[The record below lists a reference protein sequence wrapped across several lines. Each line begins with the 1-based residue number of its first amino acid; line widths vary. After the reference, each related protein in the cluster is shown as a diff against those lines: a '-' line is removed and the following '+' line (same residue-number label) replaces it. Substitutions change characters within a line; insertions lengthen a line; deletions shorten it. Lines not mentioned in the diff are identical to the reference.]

1 MCYNLDISKI
11 DIKFIER
18 NHMSNNFSALLS
30 DEQKQGIIL
39 QRIQQFAVEGYQIS
53 INRKVAEAAG
63 QAEVVAEIDKNIET
77 LTNVIAA
84 YQAELDAL
92 PKTEVTE

>member
-1 MCYNLDISKI
+1 
-11 DIKFIER
+11 
-18 NHMSNNFSALLS
+18 MSNNFSAYLT
-30 DEQKQGIIL
+30 DEQKQNIIA

-53 INRKVAEAAG
+53 INRKVAEANGDEA
-63 QAEVVAEIDKNIET
+63 VLVEIDKNIET
-77 LTNVIAA
+77 LSNVIAA

>member
-1 MCYNLDISKI
+1 
-11 DIKFIER
+11 
-18 NHMSNNFSALLS
+18 MSNEFSVYLN
-30 DEQKQGIIL
+30 DEQQRGIIL

-53 INRKVAEAAG
+53 INRKVAEEAG
-63 QAEVVAEIDKNIET
+63 DEAVVVEIDKNIET
-77 LTNVIAA
+77 LTSVIAA

>member
-1 MCYNLDISKI
+1 
-11 DIKFIER
+11 
-18 NHMSNNFSALLS
+18 MSNNFSAYLT
-30 DEQKQGIIL
+30 DEQKQNIIA
-39 QRIQQFAVEGYQIS
+39 QRIQQFAVEGFQIS
-53 INRKVAEAAG
+53 INRKVAEASGDEA
-63 QAEVVAEIDKNIET
+63 VIAEIDKNIET

>member
-1 MCYNLDISKI
+1 
-11 DIKFIER
+11 
-18 NHMSNNFSALLS
+18 MSNNFSAYLT
-30 DEQKQGIIL
+30 DEQKQEIIL

-53 INRKVAEAAG
+53 INRKVAEDNG
-63 QAEVVAEIDKNIET
+63 DETVVAEIDKNIET
-77 LTNVIAA
+77 LTSVIAA

>member
-1 MCYNLDISKI
+1 
-11 DIKFIER
+11 
-18 NHMSNNFSALLS
+18 MSNNFSAYLTD
-30 DEQKQGIIL
+30 DEKRSIIT

-53 INRKVAEAAG
+53 INRKVAEAGNDEA
-63 QAEVVAEIDKNIET
+63 VIAEIDKNIET
-77 LTNVIAA
+77 LNSIIAA

>member
-1 MCYNLDISKI
+1 
-11 DIKFIER
+11 
-18 NHMSNNFSALLS
+18 MSNNFSAYLT
-30 DEQKQGIIL
+30 DEQKQNIIA

-53 INRKVAEAAG
+53 INRKVAEANGDEA
-63 QAEVVAEIDKNIET
+63 VLAEIDKNIET
-77 LTNVIAA
+77 LASVIAA

>member
-1 MCYNLDISKI
+1 
-11 DIKFIER
+11 
-18 NHMSNNFSALLS
+18 MSNNFSAYLT
-30 DEQKQGIIL
+30 DEQKQNIIA

-53 INRKVAEAAG
+53 INRKVAEVSGDEA
-63 QAEVVAEIDKNIET
+63 VLAEIDKNIET

-84 YQAELDAL
+84 YQIELDAL

>member
-1 MCYNLDISKI
+1 
-11 DIKFIER
+11 
-18 NHMSNNFSALLS
+18 MSNNFSAYLT
-30 DEQKQGIIL
+30 DEQKQNIIA

-53 INRKVAEAAG
+53 INRKVAEESGDEA
-63 QAEVVAEIDKNIET
+63 VLAEIDKNIET

-92 PKTEVTE
+92 PVVEAPTE

>member
-1 MCYNLDISKI
+1 
-11 DIKFIER
+11 
-18 NHMSNNFSALLS
+18 MSNNFSAYLT
-30 DEQKQGIIL
+30 DKQKQKIIV

-53 INRKVAEAAG
+53 INRKVAEATGDEA
-63 QAEVVAEIDKNIET
+63 VIAEIDKNIET
-77 LTNVIAA
+77 LTSVIAA

>member
-1 MCYNLDISKI
+1 
-11 DIKFIER
+11 
-18 NHMSNNFSALLS
+18 MSNNFSAYLT
-30 DEQKQGIIL
+30 DEQKQNIIA

-53 INRKVAEAAG
+53 INRKVAEASGDEA
-63 QAEVVAEIDKNIET
+63 VLAEIDKNIET
-77 LTNVIAA
+77 LASVIAA

>member
-1 MCYNLDISKI
+1 
-11 DIKFIER
+11 
-18 NHMSNNFSALLS
+18 MSNDFSAYLT
-30 DEQKQGIIL
+30 DEQKRGIIL

-53 INRKVAEAAG
+53 INRKVAEDAG
-63 QAEVVAEIDKNIET
+63 ETTVVEEIDKNIKT
-77 LTNVIAA
+77 LSNVIAA

>member
-1 MCYNLDISKI
+1 MSK
-11 DIKFIER
+11 D
-18 NHMSNNFSALLS
+18 FSAYLT

-63 QAEVVAEIDKNIET
+63 DEAVVAEIDKNIAT
-77 LTNVIAA
+77 LSSVIEA